1 MVIGR
6 NDLCPCGSGKKYKK
20 CCMRKDSMVEAAR
33 MREERFFQ
41 VKTDLIMRIR
51 EFLREQLPFSEQHAV
66 KQAFDR
72 ELQSVKNKERLEY
85 FFPVWEVKFYR
96 YQNGL
101 TGLEWFY
108 QTFEEKLKKEERELI
123 ETWLTLVPR
132 LVQIVDK
139 TDDGVIVEDRFTG
152 ERLFMPFCETLHEA
166 IPWGGMFSLIER
178 LDERYY
184 VHGLAFIEGPKGVE
198 RAYERMRQ
206 LLVETKKPY
215 EQVAFDYFF
224 SILDE
229 LIGEPPSGKMVK
241 KKKVML
247 HYHVQ
252 DAQRFIHSLL
262 KRNMIIIDEETDEGI
277 ELSFVGPEV
286 KYEDNALDGPVYI
299 REVFGYMDI
308 EKNELSFQSM
318 HLEKTAEFQQLMKEM
333 NIPLIKETVKEIDV
347 PGHVELATYAVH
359 VEQPVP
365 SSMGAIA
372 QEMKLAY
379 EQLHRPML
387 DGKTPMEWL
396 EMGKKER
403 VEQWLRERE
412 YASFTAF
419 SSKTKPITPDYN
431 SIRRKLKLPP
441 SPFVWLGE
449 ERESRLYTLTP
460 LGEQEG
466 NAQLFNLR
474 AFYEEKTTGKS
485 AETKQKYK
493 IGVTVLADYFKTK
506 HYSSWED
513 VRESDWHEC
522 IVYFYLKTYRDI
534 SVNQAKRFLA
544 TCKAFTKWLDQK
556 YGTSHA
562 QYVWHIVKQIEER
575 IYEAI
580 RLLDMYHPYWERQN
594 IGWHAIRRLTDEV
607 KMFQV
612 VSISS
617 YTVTLRAVE
626 TNDLYTITTAPPLRA
641 RMKKGMFIECS
652 LRRNENGAYAIGR
665 IANVFPE
672 DAVLYMN

>member
-1 MVIGR
+1 
-6 NDLCPCGSGKKYKK
+6 
-20 CCMRKDSMVEAAR
+20 MRKDSVIEIAR

-41 VKTDLIMRIR
+41 LKTDLIMRIR
-51 EFLREQLPFSEQHAV
+51 EFLLEQLSFSEHHAV

-72 ELQSVKNKERLEY
+72 ELQSLKNKERLEY
-85 FFPVWEVKFYR
+85 FFPVWCVKFYC
-96 YQNGL
+96 YKNGL
-101 TGLEWFY
+101 NGLEWFY
-108 QTFEEKLKKEERELI
+108 EAYKEKLKKEERELI

-139 TDDGVIVEDRFTG
+139 KDDGVIVEDRFTC
-152 ERLFMPFCETLHEA
+152 ERLFMPFCETLYEA
-166 IPWGGMFSLIER
+166 IPWGGMFSLIEMFG
-178 LDERYY
+178 ERYY

-198 RAYERMRQ
+198 RAYERIRQ

-215 EQVAFDYFF
+215 EQVAFEYFLP
-224 SILDE
+224 ILDE

-247 HYHVQ
+247 HYDVK
-252 DAQRFIHSLL
+252 DVQRFIHSLL
-262 KRNMIIIDEETDEGI
+262 EKNVIIIDDQTNEYI
-277 ELSFVGPEV
+277 QLSFVGPEV

-308 EKNELSFQSM
+308 EKNELLFQSM

-333 NIPLIKETVKEIDV
+333 NIPLVKETVEEIDM
-347 PGHVELATYAVH
+347 PEHVGLATYAVH

-365 SSMGAIA
+365 PSMGAIA
-372 QEMKLAY
+372 QEMVLAY
-379 EQLHRPML
+379 EQLHRPIL

-396 EMGKKER
+396 EMGEKDR

-419 SSKTKPITPDYN
+419 SSRTKPITPDYN
-431 SIRRKLKLPP
+431 SIRRSLRLPP

-449 ERESRLYTLTP
+449 ERESRMYTLTP

-466 NAQLFNLR
+466 NAQLFTPFDWTVRFFGNDLS

-493 IGVTVLADYFKTK
+493 VGVTILADYFKTK
-506 HYSSWED
+506 HYSSWEE

-522 IVYFYLKTYRDI
+522 IVYFYLNTYRDL
-534 SVNQAKRFLA
+534 SLQQAKRFLS
-544 TCKAFTKWLDQK
+544 TCKAFAKWLDDK
-556 YGTSHA
+556 YGTNHA
-562 QYVWHIVKQIEER
+562 QYVWHIVKQVEER

-594 IGWHAIRRLTDEV
+594 IGWQALWRLAGEE

-617 YTVTLRAVE
+617 HTTTLRAVE
-626 TNDLYTITTAPPLRA
+626 TNDIYTITTQPPLRA

-652 LRRNENGAYAIGR
+652 LRRNENGAYVIGR
-665 IANVFPE
+665 ITNVFPE
-672 DAVLYMN
+672 DAALYMNEALL